1 MSEQIGWGTWL
12 EGFSGYHVVVAKD
25 NGAPWLADGMIWT
38 DPSVTYVD
46 ECDQRLLGRAW
57 K

>member
-12 EGFSGYHVVVAKD
+12 EGFRGYHVVVAKD